1 MSAGLLNISE
11 IFHSIQGESSFAG
24 WPCAFIRLAGCGHG
38 CIGCDTAYAE
48 SGTMLLD
55 TDVIIQQALSFQPPL
70 IEVTGGEPL
79 LQSGVYSLMK
89 QLGDLGHNVL
99 LETGGFLSVAKV
111 DPRVHKIIDIKAP
124 SSGVCD
130 QNNPENIR
138 LALEAAPAYR
148 QKFEFKM
155 VLGSRSD
162 YEWAKSLLLEHRLT
176 DSFTIMMG
184 VMFGKLEPKELA
196 GWILSDQLKV
206 RMQLQLHKYIWPSEM
221 RGV

>member
-48 SGTMLLD
+48 ND
-55 TDVIIQQALSFQPPL
+55 TKILETEEIIRQAVTFQAPI

-79 LQSGVYSLMK
+79 LQPAVYPLMER
-89 QLGDLGHNVL
+89 LCDLGHNVL
-99 LETGGFLSVAKV
+99 LETGGFLSVAEV
-111 DPRVHKIIDIKAP
+111 DNRVHKIIDIKSP
-124 SSGVCD
+124 SLGVCD
-130 QNNPENIR
+130 QNNPENIH
-138 LALEAAPAYR
+138 LALEAEPALK

-155 VLGSRSD
+155 VLGSRND
-162 YEWAKSLLLEHRLT
+162 YEWAKSLLQEHRLT

-184 VMFGKLEPKELA
+184 VVFGELEPHELA
-196 GWILSDQLKV
+196 GWILSDRLNV
-206 RMQLQLHKYIWPSEM
+206 RMQLQLHKYIWPPDM

>member
-1 MSAGLLNISE
+1 MSAGTLNISE

-48 SGTMLLD
+48 RDGVKLGIEEVVQKALAF
-55 TDVIIQQALSFQPPL
+55 QAPL

-79 LQSGVYSLMK
+79 LQPAVYSLMR
-89 QLGDLGHNVL
+89 QLCDLEQKVL
-99 LETGGFLSVAKV
+99 LETGGFLSVAGV
-111 DPRVHKIIDIKAP
+111 DSRVHKIIDLKPP

-130 QNNPENIR
+130 QNNPKNIE
-138 LALEAAPAYR
+138 LALAAVLPHR
-148 QKFEFKM
+148 LSFEFKI
-155 VLGSRSD
+155 VVASRED
-162 YEWAKSLLLEHRLT
+162 YEWARALLQEHGLM

-184 VMFGKLEPKELA
+184 VSFGKLDPAELA
-196 GWILSDQLKV
+196 EWMLRDRLRA
-206 RMQLQLHKYIWPSEM
+206 RMQLQLHKYIWDPCR

>member
-1 MSAGLLNISE
+1 MSAGTLNISE

-48 SGTMLLD
+48 RGGVKLGID
-55 TDVIIQQALSFQPPL
+55 DVVQKALAFQAPF

-79 LQSGVYSLMK
+79 LQPAVHNLMR
-89 QLGDLGHNVL
+89 QLCDLEQKVL
-99 LETGGFLSVAKV
+99 LETGGFLSVAGV
-111 DPRVHKIIDIKAP
+111 DRRVHKIIDLKPP

-130 QNNPENIR
+130 QNNPENIE
-138 LALEAAPAYR
+138 LALAAELPHR
-148 QKFEFKM
+148 HTFEFKI
-155 VLGSRSD
+155 VIASEED
-162 YEWAKSLLLEHRLT
+162 YEWATALLQEHCLM

-184 VMFGKLEPKELA
+184 VAFGKLDPAELVA
-196 GWILSDQLKV
+196 WMLRDRLRA
-206 RMQLQLHKYIWPSEM
+206 RMQLQLHKYIWDHDK

>member
-1 MSAGLLNISE
+1 MSAETLNISE

-48 SGTMLLD
+48 RDGVKLGIEE
-55 TDVIIQQALSFQPPL
+55 VIQKALAFQAPF

-79 LQSGVYSLMK
+79 LQPAVHTLMR
-89 QLGDLGHNVL
+89 QLCDRDQRVL
-99 LETGGFLSVAKV
+99 LETGGFLSVAGV
-111 DPRVHKIIDIKAP
+111 DSRVHKIIDLKPP

-130 QNNPENIR
+130 QNNPENIE
-138 LALEAAPAYR
+138 LALAAEPPRR
-148 QKFEFKM
+148 QTFEFKI
-155 VLGSRSD
+155 VIASKED
-162 YEWAKSLLLEHRLT
+162 YKWATSLLHEHQLT

-184 VMFGKLEPKELA
+184 VAFGKLDPAELA
-196 GWILSDQLKV
+196 EWMLRDRLRT
-206 RMQLQLHKYIWPSEM
+206 RMQLQLHKYIWDPAL